1 MYFCLC
7 ADPLSSKP
15 IRQKV
20 DKLPDDIS
28 RTPLNQIHWWNGGI
42 TRDDFQARN
51 VLFQQE
57 DQATY
62 IKKLLEK
69 CLQENM
75 ASLI

>member
-1 MYFCLC
+1 M
-7 ADPLSSKP
+7 
-15 IRQKV
+15 
-20 DKLPDDIS
+20 
-28 RTPLNQIHWWNGGI
+28 
-42 TRDDFQARN
+42 TRDDFEARN